1 MCEVGKQAR
10 VGFSPVG
17 WFVRWGETAAEP
29 ETLPGE
35 STAEGTGFL
44 TASALLFVFDQKKEK
59 WVSCEG
65 LRKYPGSDA

>member
-44 TASALLFVFDQKKEK
+44 TASALLFVFDQKKK
-59 WVSCEG
+59 NG
-65 LRKYPGSDA
+65 LAVRG